1 MSSIG
6 ESAFVAADFSDFTAS
21 LPGASQTSHIDSSQL
36 KVVGG
41 AASWGGSAG
50 NVKFDIPP
58 TPGYSGSTSFAVT
71 FNLVEASKLLVGV
84 SLSASGSGMPPAT
97 AGFSLV
103 DNANALIVG
112 NSIGGFSDGSL
123 NNTYTLYLPAGQY
136 SLSAAATTAGIFPPF
151 GSFPGGVAGGSF
163 SLDLTATP
171 VPEPPAGVLLFVGF
185 VTLLV
190 CSSKHS
196 IQLLAFARRWQR
208 LVSILVVVCCVLNTS
223 RPTKAASFQ
232 GLSDLPGGA
241 FSSRANSVSADG
253 TTVVGAGNV
262 DVTKTYSN
270 GEAFRWTASTGM
282 VGLGDFPDSNLN
294 PNGRGSYAFGVSG
307 DGSIV
312 VGSGSSPEAIPV
324 QAFRWTDPTGIEGL
338 GYLTAEP
345 YSEGFAISADGSTI
359 VGTGRSYEA
368 FRWTQPTGMVGL
380 GGLPGGDGSS
390 GARAVSADGS
400 VIAGG
405 AKSALGN
412 EPFIWTQATGMVGL
426 GNLAGGT
433 YLDASALGI
442 SPEGNVIVGF
452 SNSSNAPSPLYEA
465 FRWTQATGMVGLS
478 DLPGG
483 TFLSEASATSSNG
496 EVVVGYGTTDTGQAA
511 FIWDS
516 AYGMRNLQQVLV
528 DLGSGGELTGWN
540 LLNATGV
547 SADGR
552 TIVGYGTNPDG
563 NTEAWIA
570 TVPEP
575 STLVLAA
582 IALLVICVSL
592 TARRAERGRW

>member
-1 MSSIG
+1 MKRRALAVALLSS
-6 ESAFVAADFSDFTAS
+6 
-21 LPGASQTSHIDSSQL
+21 
-36 KVVGG
+36 
-41 AASWGGSAG
+41 
-50 NVKFDIPP
+50 
-58 TPGYSGSTSFAVT
+58 
-71 FNLVEASKLLVGV
+71 
-84 SLSASGSGMPPAT
+84 
-97 AGFSLV
+97 
-103 DNANALIVG
+103 
-112 NSIGGFSDGSL
+112 
-123 NNTYTLYLPAGQY
+123 
-136 SLSAAATTAGIFPPF
+136 
-151 GSFPGGVAGGSF
+151 
-163 SLDLTATP
+163 
-171 VPEPPAGVLLFVGF
+171 
-185 VTLLV
+185 
-190 CSSKHS
+190 
-196 IQLLAFARRWQR
+196 
-208 LVSILVVVCCVLNTS
+208 VSILVAALTAS
-223 RPTKAASFQ
+223 AASFQ

-262 DVTKTYSN
+262 DVTKSYSN
-270 GEAFRWTASTGM
+270 GEAFRWTSSTGM

-294 PNGRGSYAFGVSG
+294 PNGRGSYALGVSG

-312 VGSGSSPEAIPV
+312 VGSGSSPDAIPV
-324 QAFRWTDPTGIEGL
+324 QAFRWTDSTGIAGI

-345 YSEGFAISADGSTI
+345 YSEAAAISADGTTI

-380 GGLPGGDGSS
+380 GGLLGGDGSS

-442 SPEGNVIVGF
+442 SPEGNVVVGF
-452 SNSSNAPSPLYEA
+452 SNSSNAPSPFYEA
-465 FRWTQATGMVGLS
+465 FRWSQATGMVGLG

-483 TFLSEASATSSNG
+483 AFLSEASATSSNG
-496 EVVVGYGTTDTGQAA
+496 EVVVGYGTTDTGQTA

-528 DLGSGGELTGWN
+528 DLGSGSELTGWS

-547 SADGR
+547 STDGR

-575 STLVLAA
+575 STFVLAA
-582 IALLVICVSL
+582 AGFVLSFAAA
-592 TARRAERGRW
+592 TTRRVHGNSREAKLE